1 VPRIGYIGQ
10 GTYFRRLLLNSPE
23 VSAAYWNLR
32 KALNEGV
39 LTPRLR
45 MLSFL
50 SSDVVNRC
58 RY

>member
-1 VPRIGYIGQ
+1 MARIEYLGQ
-10 GTYFRRLLLNSPE
+10 GTNFRRLLNHSPQL
-23 VSAAYWNLR
+23 SAAYWELR

-39 LTPRLR
+39 LAPKLR

-50 SSDVVNRC
+50 SSDVANAC

>member
-1 VPRIGYIGQ
+1 MARISYVGQ
-10 GTYFRRLLLNSPE
+10 GTNFRKLLNHSPQ
-23 VSAAYWNLR
+23 VAAAYWELR

-39 LTPRLR
+39 LSPKLR

-50 SSDVVNRC
+50 SSDVANGC

>member
-1 VPRIGYIGQ
+1 MPRIGYVGQ
-10 GTYFRRLLLNSPE
+10 GNNFRKLLNNAPQ
-23 VSAAYWNLR
+23 VSAAYWELR

-39 LTPRLR
+39 LSPKLR

-50 SSDVVNRC
+50 ASDVANHC

>member
-1 VPRIGYIGQ
+1 VPRIDYSGEGNN
-10 GTYFRRLLLNSPE
+10 FRRLVNNAPQ
-23 VSAAYWNLR
+23 VSAAYWELR

-39 LTPRLR
+39 LSPKLR

-50 SSDVVNRC
+50 SSDIANNC

>member
-1 VPRIGYIGQ
+1 MPRIAYNGE
-10 GTYFRRLLLNSPE
+10 GTNFRRLLNNAPQ
-23 VSAAYWNLR
+23 VSAAYWELR

-39 LTPRLR
+39 LSPKLR

>member
-1 VPRIGYIGQ
+1 MPRIGYAGE
-10 GTYFRRLLLNSPE
+10 GNNFRKLLNNAPQL
-23 VSAAYWNLR
+23 SAAYWDVR

-39 LTPRLR
+39 LSPKLR

-50 SSDVVNRC
+50 SSDLVNHC

>member
-1 VPRIGYIGQ
+1 MPRIGYVGQ
-10 GTYFRRLLLNSPE
+10 GTNFRRLLNNSPQ
-23 VSAAYWNLR
+23 VSAAYWELR

-39 LTPRLR
+39 LSPKLR

-50 SSDVVNRC
+50 ASDVVNHC

>member
-1 VPRIGYIGQ
+1 MARISYTGE
-10 GTYFRRLLLNSPE
+10 GTNFRRILNQSPS
-23 VSAAYWNLR
+23 VSSAYWELR

-39 LTPRLR
+39 LSPKLR

-50 SSDVVNRC
+50 SSDLVNRC

>member
-1 VPRIGYIGQ
+1 MPRIGYAGQ
-10 GTYFRRLLLNSPE
+10 GTNFRRLLNNSPQ
-23 VSAAYWNLR
+23 VSAAYWELR
-32 KALNEGV
+32 RALNEGV
-39 LTPRLR
+39 LSPKLR

>member
-1 VPRIGYIGQ
+1 MARISYSGE
-10 GTYFRRLLLNSPE
+10 GTNFRRILNHSPS
-23 VSAAYWNLR
+23 VSAAYWGLR

-39 LTPRLR
+39 LSPKLR

-50 SSDVVNRC
+50 SSDLVNHC